1 MTENIFGVVFVHF
14 ARGLV
19 AHSVTPRLKWT
30 PSATRKPASSF
41 PSTSVARPPP
51 TLIWARLVRLQYC
64 KSGFEDE
71 KGSNFI
77 GSNMDRKR
85 KLVCSWGFF
94 PPSGFF
100 SLPSHG
106 ICEGEPR
113 KCGPSHFA
121 TWKIN
126 RENNNNNNNKQICE
140 AIFSPRWPFAP
151 FKRENKRASAS
162 CCLLFE
168 PRGQQK
174 ASRIQD
180 GKRNRPTM
188 IKIVHL
194 FRMKISI
201 WTSP

>member
-1 MTENIFGVVFVHF
+1 MSPSPSRRDARIKAVNWVYSMYLFQMYRKTTEKKKKKPARMTENIFGVVFVHF

-19 AHSVTPRLKWT
+19 AHSVTPSLKWT

-64 KSGFEDE
+64 KSGFEDK
-71 KGSNFI
+71 KGSNFR

-140 AIFSPRWPFAP
+140 AIFSPR
-151 FKRENKRASAS
+151 
-162 CCLLFE
+162 
-168 PRGQQK
+168 
-174 ASRIQD
+174 
-180 GKRNRPTM
+180 
-188 IKIVHL
+188 
-194 FRMKISI
+194 
-201 WTSP
+201 